1 MEPVERKS
9 PPHDPQAEQVV
20 LGAVLKDSGALEI
33 VRDIISVTDLYIEN
47 HQVIFEAMLK
57 LADQGIPID
66 LVTMMDH
73 LKSAGL
79 LEEAG
84 RMSYLWKLLDCTPTA
99 GNARHYAGMIRD
111 KTKQRNINNTVDWL
125 QEVATDDQSSE
136 EELEAVLS
144 VLLRNV
150 RQGADP
156 SPTLIHPG
164 DFIDETADR
173 FDGKVDGL
181 ATGFPIFDYKLF
193 GIIGITVLGAAPKI
207 GKSVFA
213 LNVALNVA
221 KKGGIVLYY
230 DMENGRPLVMRRL
243 LSNFYSKTI
252 TQLKNEQTWK
262 EAGRADLAKAIP
274 GFRICTDHASM
285 KPDLI
290 HREAQRAQDDNIL
303 IVLDSLHAGV
313 VGAYSEAW
321 DGSEEE
327 LEAVLSVL
335 LRNVR
340 QGADPSPTLIH
351 PGDFIDETA
360 DRFDGKVDGLAT
372 GFPIF
377 DYKLFGIIGITVLG
391 AAPKIGKSVF
401 ALNVALNVAKKGG
414 IVLYYDMEN
423 GRPLVMRRLLSNFYS
438 KTITQLKNEQTWK
451 EAGRADLAKAIPGF
465 RICTDH
471 ASMKPDLIHREA
483 QRAQDDNILIVLD
496 SLQKLPPLE
505 KQRRDSLDRWLRELE
520 QIKQDPAITILLISE
535 LSRGEKE
542 AHYRTPTLGSFKESG
557 DIEYSG
563 DMLLQFVKDK
573 GDTGH
578 MVLHCVANRHGQ
590 GGKIAKYSY
599 ENFKYW
605 RWTEV
610 PKGGDV

>member
-1 MEPVERKS
+1 MEQVERKN

-20 LGAVLKDSGALEI
+20 LGAVFKDNGALEI
-33 VRDIISVTDLYIEN
+33 VRDIVSVPDFYLEN

-79 LEEAG
+79 LDEAG

-99 GNARHYAGMIRD
+99 GNARHYAGMIRN
-111 KTKQRNINNTVDWL
+111 KTKQRNINRTVDWL
-125 QEVATDDQSSE
+125 QEVATDDQGSE

-144 VLLRNV
+144 VLLRDV

-156 SPTLIHPG
+156 SPTLVHPG
-164 DFIDETADR
+164 DFIDETADQ

-221 KKGGIVLYY
+221 KNGGTVHYY
-230 DMENGRPLVMRRL
+230 DVENGRPLVMRRL

-262 EAGRADLAKAIP
+262 ETGRTDFAKAIL
-274 GFRICTDHASM
+274 GFRICTDYAGM

-290 HREAQRAQDDNIL
+290 HREAQRAQ
-303 IVLDSLHAGV
+303 
-313 VGAYSEAW
+313 
-321 DGSEEE
+321 
-327 LEAVLSVL
+327 
-335 LRNVR
+335 
-340 QGADPSPTLIH
+340 T
-351 PGDFIDETA
+351 
-360 DRFDGKVDGLAT
+360 
-372 GFPIF
+372 
-377 DYKLFGIIGITVLG
+377 
-391 AAPKIGKSVF
+391 
-401 ALNVALNVAKKGG
+401 
-414 IVLYYDMEN
+414 
-423 GRPLVMRRLLSNFYS
+423 
-438 KTITQLKNEQTWK
+438 
-451 EAGRADLAKAIPGF
+451 
-465 RICTDH
+465 
-471 ASMKPDLIHREA
+471 
-483 QRAQDDNILIVLD
+483 DNILIVLD

-542 AHYRTPTLGSFKESG
+542 AHYKTPTLGSFKESG
-557 DIEYSG
+557 GIEYSG

-573 GDTGH
+573 GDIGH

-590 GGKIAKYSY
+590 SGRVAKYSY
-599 ENFKYW
+599 EQFKHW

-610 PKGGDV
+610 PR